1 MLGNS
6 PKYPIPSLAGHSKAG
21 SGFRAGDRRA
31 DAGSWI
37 VTTALRDTVRIEPHT
52 RVMPDPK
59 FMPFP
64 PIIVVPGVNPVPGVN
79 CNGALTEDPVP
90 GPGCAGAE
98 EAALGV
104 AKRNV
109 VFLC

>member
-52 RVMPDPK
+52 RGDARSEIYAISADNSRPRR
-59 FMPFP
+59 
-64 PIIVVPGVNPVPGVN
+64 VPGVN
-79 CNGALTEDPVP
+79 CKGVPKEDPVP